1 MIVTCPACST
11 RYLVDPRA
19 LSATGRVVRCANCAH
34 TWHQTPPEDAPQR
47 VDLPPLQPPRAAESA
62 PNLRSSER
70 IQLPAVA
77 PRRRHG
83 STLLWALYVLG
94 LLVLVL
100 AGLWITRNEVVA
112 YWPESARYYQLLGIP
127 VAQTP
132 GALNLQKLTTSHDIE
147 NGLPTLV
154 IQGEVV
160 NVSRVAQ
167 EVPKLTVVL
176 RDANEHDLASWSF
189 TVTDERLLPGASV
202 PFRTSVAEPGEA
214 AKIVL
219 VTLGGEK

>member
-47 VDLPPLQPPRAAESA
+47 VDLPPLEPPPAAESA
-62 PNLRSSER
+62 PDLRPSGR
-70 IQLPAVA
+70 VQLPVVA
-77 PRRRHG
+77 SRQQRG
-83 STLLWALYVLG
+83 SALLWALYVLG
-94 LLVLVL
+94 VLVLIL

-127 VAQTP
+127 VAQLP
-132 GALNLQKLTTSHDIE
+132 GALNLQKLATSHDTE

-189 TVTDERLLPGASV
+189 TVTDERLLPGASL

-219 VTLGGEK
+219 VTLGAEK

>member
-19 LSATGRVVRCANCAH
+19 LSATGRLVRCASCAH
-34 TWHQTPPEDAPQR
+34 TWHQVPPEDAPQR
-47 VDLPPLQPPRAAESA
+47 VDLPPLRPASPVESG
-62 PNLRSSER
+62 PDLRVSER
-70 IQLPAVA
+70 VQLPVVA
-77 PRRRHG
+77 SRRRRG
-83 STLLWALYVLG
+83 PGLLWALYVLG
-94 LLVLVL
+94 LLVLTV

-112 YWPESARYYQLLGIP
+112 YWPESARYYQIFGIP
-127 VAQTP
+127 VAQLP

-176 RDANEHDLASWSF
+176 RDSSEHDLASWSF
-189 TVTDERLLPGASV
+189 TVTDERLLPGATI

-214 AKIVL
+214 ARIVL
-219 VTLGGEK
+219 VTLGAEK